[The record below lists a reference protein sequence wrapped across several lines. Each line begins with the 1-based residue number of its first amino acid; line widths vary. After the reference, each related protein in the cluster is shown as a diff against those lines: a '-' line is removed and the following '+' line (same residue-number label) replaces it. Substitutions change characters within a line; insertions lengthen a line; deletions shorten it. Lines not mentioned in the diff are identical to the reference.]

1 VARELVR
8 PKYIT
13 SGSKSPWLVWNAAFH
28 SSPSPVFFVKKK
40 DGGLRFIQDYPLP
53 VINDLI
59 NCLKGA
65 RFFTTRSSMGVQ
77 QCLDPGTAVW
87 LTIKCCEPPLS
98 MRRDPEKKL
107 LRDGLAKMH
116 SPLLAAWASIAC
128 FHNAVHFDRDSGS
141 KPL

>member
-59 NCLKGA
+59 NRLKGA
-65 RFFTTRSSMGVQ
+65 RFFTK
-77 QCLDPGTAVW
+77 LDVRWGFNNVR
-87 LTIKCCEPPLS
+87 IRE
-98 MRRDPEKKL
+98 L
-107 LRDGLAKMH
+107 LFG
-116 SPLLAAWASIAC
+116 
-128 FHNAVHFDRDSGS
+128 
-141 KPL
+141 